1 MHISASLHLLGK
13 THINRQRGD
22 TYNRY
27 APSFCTRLT
36 RNTVSPQHSPV
47 QALLLR
53 RNILSLVTAAPPP
66 QRLIR
71 GHRESRPL
79 RTSTES
85 SFHQEGLSCSPS
97 MACEREPL
105 FNAQTLGDVFHQL
118 AVCIGDGLHVRD
130 LATVKGLVARTVADK
145 GCGFGITVDSTLDLG

>member
-1 MHISASLHLLGK
+1 MP
-13 THINRQRGD
+13 
-22 TYNRY
+22 
-27 APSFCTRLT
+27 PSFCTRLT
-36 RNTVSPQHSPV
+36 RNTVSLQHSPV

-53 RNILSLVTAAPPP
+53 RNVLSLVTAKPPP
-66 QRLIR
+66 QCLIR

-85 SFHQEGLSCSPS
+85 GFHQEGLSCSPS

-118 AVCIGDGLHVRD
+118 AVCIGDGLHIRD
-130 LATVKGLVARTVADK
+130 LAAVNGLVARTVADK
-145 GCGFGITVDSTLDLG
+145 GCGFSITVDSTLDLG